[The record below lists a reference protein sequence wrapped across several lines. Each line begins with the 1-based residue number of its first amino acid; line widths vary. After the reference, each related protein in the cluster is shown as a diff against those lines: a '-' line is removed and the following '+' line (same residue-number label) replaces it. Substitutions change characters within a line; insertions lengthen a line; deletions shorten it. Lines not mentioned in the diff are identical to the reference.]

1 MFIFPPI
8 RLYQSSKIT
17 DVNGLAPT
25 AFLNTQI
32 GDIEIKFFVV
42 SKSVK
47 KTAYDDKITDHYATK
62 IVNAYIAYGLD
73 AWPKIPFR
81 EFTLKNCLFSAI
93 IIAKNKR

>member
-1 MFIFPPI
+1 M
-8 RLYQSSKIT
+8 
-17 DVNGLAPT
+17 
-25 AFLNTQI
+25 
-32 GDIEIKFFVV
+32 
-42 SKSVK
+42 K

-81 EFTLKNCLFSAI
+81 EFTLKTCLFSAI